1 MVKIIPSSLKISKGL
16 VRSNFQIKS
25 NLKITFLGCAAFPK
39 AALANS
45 LKCPASGEAG

>member
-25 NLKITFLGCAAFPK
+25 NLKITFLGYAAFPK
-39 AALANS
+39 AALVNS
-45 LKCPASGEAG
+45 LK